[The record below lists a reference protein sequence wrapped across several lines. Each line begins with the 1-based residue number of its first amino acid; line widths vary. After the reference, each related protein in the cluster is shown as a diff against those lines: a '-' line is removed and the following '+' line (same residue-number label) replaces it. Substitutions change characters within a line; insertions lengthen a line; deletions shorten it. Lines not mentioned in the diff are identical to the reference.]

1 MTTTE
6 YLDKA
11 LAVLERIA
19 LALESKVI
27 VKHATAAQT
36 PQWPTDGVILSPP
49 AARPEPEAP
58 GTPAAVATYTYDQ
71 ICDAINGYADRH
83 GQQDAKKLLLTFGA
97 TYIKQLKPEQ
107 YPDVMEKFK

>member
-36 PQWPTDGVILSPP
+36 PQPP
-49 AARPEPEAP
+49 ATRPEPEAP

-71 ICDAINGYADRH
+71 ICDVINGYADRH

-97 TYIKQLKPEQ
+97 TYIKQLRPEQ